1 MKNKYKLLLIAVL
14 CMTLISGCGKCK
26 NDSTS
31 EAENNVQQTT
41 VEGSVDTENN
51 GNGENNV
58 TENQGSDIEAYLELD
73 ESKYTELAD
82 TPGVYKINADLD
94 EFYERIIPMDNYII
108 LGKGNEEGTY
118 SDVKIFDPGAAE
130 IIAEHKF
137 EGIPM
142 YQISAKGNKLIVT
155 VPNEKK
161 LQIYNE
167 DLTLYAEYVL
177 PVEKSD
183 VIYVSDNLKYCA
195 VSAYKDEQTFIYT
208 VELEAGEV
216 HEIEGLKKQS
226 SVTSVIYGD
235 VITVAC
241 PDYDGKS
248 VLKYY
253 SMEDAGEVDI
263 NDFVFNYN
271 ISAVG
276 SKYFYY
282 LTNAAKTG
290 VYFGDRGDKAQCIY
304 GLFNEA
310 LWDYNNDTFLNYE
323 KDYDNEKVIF
333 SRYSLENGNMVNSW
347 SISNENIGAE
357 GNLNYFIL
365 KGYNKAIVWSS
376 DYEYNKTR
384 LLALDLA
391 IEDDGL
397 KDSYEVCRA
406 LEVTRT
412 DDGISD
418 ELYEKAKL
426 IGDKYGIDIYI
437 GSQCRYQ
444 TGWGFD
450 VDILLDETVIDENL
464 DIIDEKLS
472 IYPNDFFEQMKFG
485 SMERLALYI
494 GGNITTTAIG
504 EVDQAAA
511 FADSGSNFLYIVYDG
526 SIKATEATWHEMA
539 HLIDKKI
546 EWTSLQNNLNCMNGW
561 DEYNPEGFEWIDK
574 TGFNDGTGVNYDMYT
589 SVDNMYFVSTYS
601 MVNYLED
608 RATLADAAIAGEYPF
623 TGEFDMSNQP
633 ILEKLRVYSE
643 EIRMCFD
650 TSDWDE
656 VLPWEKPLA
665 E

>member
-1 MKNKYKLLLIAVL
+1 MS
-14 CMTLISGCGKCK
+14 LISGCGKDK
-26 NDSTS
+26 KDSTS
-31 EAENNVQQTT
+31 DGENNEQQTT
-41 VEGSVDTENN
+41 VEGSVNTENS
-51 GNGENNV
+51 GNGENAA
-58 TENQGSDIEAYLELD
+58 TENQVNDIAEYRELE
-73 ESKYTELAD
+73 ESKYTELSD
-82 TPGVYKINADLD
+82 TPGVYKINTDLD
-94 EFYERIIPMDNYII
+94 EYYERIIPMDNYII

-118 SDVKIFDPGAAE
+118 SDIKIFNPGTAE
-130 IIAEHKF
+130 IIAEQRF
-137 EGIPM
+137 EGIPI
-142 YQISAKGNKLIVT
+142 YQISAKGDKLIISI
-155 VPNEKK
+155 PNEKK

-167 DLTLYAEYVL
+167 DLSLYAEYVL

-195 VSAYKDEQTFIYT
+195 VSAYKDEQTIISTVNLESEKIY
-208 VELEAGEV
+208 
-216 HEIEGLKKQS
+216 EIKGLPKQS
-226 SVTSVIYGD
+226 SMTSVVYGN
-235 VITVAC
+235 VIVVAC
-241 PDYDGKS
+241 PDYNGKS
-248 VLKYY
+248 ILKYY
-253 SMEDAGEVDI
+253 SMEDASDVDI
-263 NDFVFNYN
+263 TDFVFNYN
-271 ISAVG
+271 ISAMG

-290 VYFGDRGDKAQCIY
+290 VYFGNRGDETQCIY
-304 GLFNEA
+304 GLFTEV
-310 LWDYNNDTFLNYE
+310 LWDYNNDAFLNYE
-323 KDYDNEKVIF
+323 KDYDNDKVIF
-333 SRYSLENGNMVNSW
+333 SRYRLENGKKINDW
-347 SISNENIGAE
+347 IISNENVGAE

-376 DYEYNKTR
+376 DYMNNKTR
-384 LLALDLA
+384 LLALDLT
-391 IEDDGL
+391 IEDESLEGT
-397 KDSYEVCRA
+397 YEVCKA

-418 ELYEKAKL
+418 ELYEKAKS

-450 VDILLDETVIDENL
+450 VDILLDEALIDENL
-464 DIIDEKLS
+464 NIIDEKLS
-472 IYPNDFFEQMKFG
+472 IYPDDFFEQMKFG

-494 GGNITTTAIG
+494 AGNITTTAIG

-511 FADSGSNFLYIVYDG
+511 FADSGSNYLYIVFDG

-574 TGFNDGTGVNYDMYT
+574 TGFNDGAGVNYDMYT

-608 RATLADAAIAGEYPF
+608 RATLVDAAIAGEYPF
-623 TGEFDMSNQP
+623 TGEFDLSNQP
-633 ILEKLRVYSE
+633 ILEKLRIYSE
-643 EIRMCFD
+643 EVRRCFSTD
-650 TSDWDE
+650 DWDE